1 MTQLPKAR
9 GIARRQLELGA
20 EHPAEADE
28 GPGPDHAAEPGE
40 YEELEQRHPDDT
52 GQRRRRRVEAGH
64 EFGKQERAGAVTA
77 EGVLGAPDARVG
89 FEEDPAEPAEN
100 AAAADAAD
108 PVPDRIA
115 HQRGQRG
122 GGEDERQA
130 QPTVSGQGAAG
141 QKERHGRER
150 QPDLLGE
157 HPTED
162 DQVAVPDENV
172 DDSVHYAPAGYQ
184 VDPIPGSPT
193 IAAPRG
199 AQEKFSLT

>member
-1 MTQLPKAR
+1 MSTIIHRWLLFFFNDTATTEIYTLSLHDALP
-9 GIARRQLELGA
+9 IS
-20 EHPAEADE
+20 
-28 GPGPDHAAEPGE
+28 
-40 YEELEQRHPDDT
+40 
-52 GQRRRRRVEAGH
+52 
-64 EFGKQERAGAVTA
+64 
-77 EGVLGAPDARVG
+77 
-89 FEEDPAEPAEN
+89 
-100 AAAADAAD
+100 
-108 PVPDRIA
+108 VPDRIA

-199 AQEKFSLT
+199 AQEKFSLTAFGMRNGRVPSVPRRCRLSGARWRGDAGMATFASKNHGLRRDRPSCSHHGCSKTRV

>member
-1 MTQLPKAR
+1 MSTIIHRWLLFFFNDTATTEIYTLSLHDALP
-9 GIARRQLELGA
+9 IS
-20 EHPAEADE
+20 
-28 GPGPDHAAEPGE
+28 
-40 YEELEQRHPDDT
+40 
-52 GQRRRRRVEAGH
+52 
-64 EFGKQERAGAVTA
+64 
-77 EGVLGAPDARVG
+77 
-89 FEEDPAEPAEN
+89 
-100 AAAADAAD
+100 
-108 PVPDRIA
+108 VPDRIA

-184 VDPIPGSPT
+184 VDPIPRSPT

-199 AQEKFSLT
+199 AQEKIRLDSFRYEGWPRSVSPSQMTAQRRALARRRRHGRVRIEKSWIAARSSILEA